1 MTMNSLCYEMGS
13 MFNKAISEE
22 KMKKKRKIF
31 LNRSCPYIFMQIHR
45 ADFIVVIVAEVS
57 DVADGPLC
65 INNCNY

>member
-1 MTMNSLCYEMGS
+1 MTMNSPCYERGS
-13 MFNKAISEE
+13 MFNKAIPEE
-22 KMKKKRKIF
+22 KMKKQKKIF

-65 INNCNY
+65 MNQ